1 MNTKWKEEGKRYRG
15 TRVSGCKAYRKA
27 GKESESV
34 KSKSVDIIEPKA
46 TGLKALLVGKANREK
61 RVVKGN
67 VKGLADN
74 HRACPNIVN

>member
-46 TGLKALLVGKANREK
+46 TGLKAGR
-61 RVVKGN
+61 KGEQR
-67 VKGLADN
+67 KKSRQRKCEGFG
-74 HRACPNIVN
+74 

>member
-1 MNTKWKEEGKRYRG
+1 M
-15 TRVSGCKAYRKA
+15 GCKPAYRKA

-34 KSKSVDIIEPKA
+34 KSKSVDIIEPK
-46 TGLKALLVGKANREK
+46 GLKALLVGKANREK